1 MHDVLLSVAP
11 VSAAATSLDPSRVVE
26 DVLRCAELGAGMVH
40 LHVRDKDNQLTQ
52 DLTVFSDM
60 IDGIRKH
67 SDIIIQASTGGVSNL
82 TIQQRCAPLRL
93 GTVECSSLNVGSVNL
108 GEAIYKNPINDV
120 KYCVAEMKRA
130 GIVPEV
136 EVFEI
141 GMIQVA
147 LDLQKE
153 FDLPLPLLFSIVLG
167 HKGAAPPTVDALVA
181 LERFVPKDMLW
192 GITHFGRENND
203 IFAAAVTLGAK
214 TIRVG
219 FEDSDYTTKGKRAS
233 NNAEVVSHV
242 VELLAM
248 LERNPMKPDAARK
261 MLGIGQ

>member
-1 MHDVLLSVAP
+1 MSDVLLSVAP

-40 LHVRDKDNQLTQ
+40 LHVRDKNNQLTE
-52 DLTVFSDM
+52 DVTVFSEM
-60 IDGIRKH
+60 IDEIRKH
-67 SDIIIQASTGGVSNL
+67 SDIIIQASTGGVSAL
-82 TIQQRCAPLRL
+82 TIQQRCAPLDL
-93 GTVECSSLNVGSVNL
+93 DTVECSSLNVGSVNL

-120 KYCVAEMKRA
+120 KYCVSQMKNA
-130 GIVPEV
+130 GIVPEI

-153 FDLPLPLLFSIVLG
+153 FDLPLPLLFNIVLG
-167 HKGAAPPTVDALVA
+167 HKGAAPPTVEALMA

-192 GITHFGRENND
+192 GITHFGRECND

-219 FEDSDYTTKGKRAS
+219 FEDSDYIADGKRAAS
-233 NNAEVVSHV
+233 NAEVVAHV
-242 VELLAM
+242 VELLSM
-248 LERNPMKPDAARK
+248 LERKPMQPNAARA
-261 MLGIGQ
+261 MLGITR